1 MSWKLE
7 EDLDGLEL
15 RRLARL
21 LLACLE
27 RREARTMA
35 IGVRAGQWQVAF
47 RVAAGV
53 DELQSIEGCD
63 ARAAR
68 SLLKRMHEAWLV
80 ATVEDGFIFDM
91 RRLCTHAVSLK
102 VTARGGKSD
111 VLRLTVS
118 CGGCETT
125 LELVKRGDVFETDE
139 PVVLDVV
146 PERDDALSKVTFV
159 CDGTAKQI
167 LTVSLDDETRGDTLV
182 VGAEPRWRRV
192 GHSSIE
198 LLLGAALAAPPP
210 RPAAAFAGA
219 DDDVERDWTIHVEPQ
234 QLQGIQEWLLS
245 NALGPLS
252 SRFHLDHLLT
262 LGLRIVRS
270 DGSRTP
276 YVKSQPHK
284 MDHATHGAVFS
295 KRLTASTKTR
305 RAGAMLEIALFRRLA
320 SDMAD
325 AETLGTAQVRLDDIP
340 FQPFGRSP
348 PSAPW
353 RSVVLRRGKRANGRL
368 RALLWMQP
376 THYEAPLVKA
386 AGILGLFVALL
397 LWAWLSLELRWTSLF
412 VATPFVAVAA
422 SLAGPTLL
430 GRALT
435 AIVDAAAPGLNMEFG
450 AVRFFLYVYK
460 GEDKSGREVVLAV
473 DVDDVRIRN
482 DPTARYNHRD
492 FVACRTLRLSLS
504 FDMALAQNAVDCA
517 YYLLRDCFKGR
528 QEGDVVKRHVV
539 LSLSLQRPK
548 KDSVYL
554 EIISNDSLATL
565 AATEATSRH
574 EWCVTLPYVDEVR
587 VKCFVDNEM
596 SGTTRPFRVASSSL
610 VETFRNGDVLRC
622 RARTETAREAP
633 RRINWS
639 AFPTVHNDLRQQPGF
654 EPTRLATVVVRE
666 LHLEGVS
673 LAFDSAQGDF
683 NVNRLTRTIAE
694 GKVRKALPRKL
705 KQRPPNMLEV
715 TVVGVRGVA
724 GPDSIL
730 RTRVTVR
737 DAKVKTSAQ
746 KTNAG
751 RAIWNHTMCLPC
763 PDPSAV
769 VHVTVH
775 RDASFGKVV
784 GQWITTAKMLVL
796 APTNVFG
803 RDLEHGSTQDGHY
816 YLGGWMKL
824 RSKNF
829 NALASEIELRL
840 RWYHDPKNGLSQA
853 DLLSLKPLTALE
865 QINQNSLETSL
876 KLGNLKLVA
885 QMLEDFPLLFDVRSL
900 QISHVICHLKAL
912 FMGHQG
918 ESNHAAA
925 EDHIAIDKLDFR
937 DKLHAGT
944 GITLA
949 KLARLFVTSAVTPVL
964 SQLHVFAASRHILSG
979 VYVGLFSSASLASTG
994 DDEDDDDE
1002 QLTKGRASMERLR
1015 YSIDTLSSNDNKYLA
1030 WGDQEALLRAPQ
1042 LRGLLF
1048 RRVVTAA
1055 SGLGLGRR
1063 TSKWSLVWCELRDH
1077 KLYYTKVQPDGQS
1090 RVGFTKLVDLEA
1102 DKTQVSTAGD
1112 TLVLRYHPN
1121 GAPRP
1126 KRIALAA
1133 YAAKFSTNPSLQDW
1147 HAAFANFH
1155 SQCEAAVPVE
1165 DEVAVDSTA
1174 WMRTSL
1180 FESPCA
1186 LCGFVTTYYDH
1197 HDDEDASTLPCTAE
1211 AHPAAS
1217 LLTLTVED
1225 ELMHEQEAAHEHLHD
1240 DLDDDD
1246 APDVEAATK
1255 PTFPAQ

>member
-1 MSWKLE
+1 MSWKME
-7 EDLDGLEL
+7 QGLDGLEL

-53 DELQSIEGCD
+53 DELQRVEGCD
-63 ARAAR
+63 AHSARA
-68 SLLKRMHEAWLV
+68 LLKRMHDAWLV
-80 ATVEDGFIFDM
+80 ATVEGGFIFDM

-102 VTARGGKSD
+102 VTARGARGD
-111 VLRLTVS
+111 VARLIVS

-125 LELVKRGDVFETDE
+125 LELRKKNDVFETDE
-139 PVVLDVV
+139 PVVLDVL
-146 PERDDALSKVTFV
+146 PERDDALSKVAFV
-159 CDGTAKQI
+159 CDGAAKHVV
-167 LTVSLDDETRGDTLV
+167 TVSLDDEAKGDTVV
-182 VGAEPRWRRV
+182 VGSEPRWHRV

-210 RPAAAFAGA
+210 RPAAAFAVGA

-234 QLQGIQEWLLS
+234 QLEGIQEWMLS

-276 YVKSQPHK
+276 YVKSQSHN

-305 RAGAMLEIALFRRLA
+305 RAGATLEIALFRRLVT
-320 SDMAD
+320 DVAD
-325 AETLGTAQVRLDDIP
+325 VETLGTAQVRLDDIP

-348 PSAPW
+348 PTTPW
-353 RSVVLRRGKRANGRL
+353 RSVVLRRSNRANGRL

-386 AGILGLFVALL
+386 AGILGIFVVVL
-397 LWAWLSLELRWTSLF
+397 LWAWFSLQLKWTSLA
-412 VATPFVAVAA
+412 VATPCVAAAA

-435 AIVDAAAPGLNMEFG
+435 VIVDAAAPGLNMTFG

-460 GEDKSGREVVLAV
+460 AEDKSGREIVLAV
-473 DVDDVRIRN
+473 DADDVRIRN
-482 DPTARYNHRD
+482 DPAARYSHRD
-492 FVACRTLRLSLS
+492 FVACRTVRLSLS

-517 YYLLRDCFKGR
+517 YYALRDFFKGR
-528 QEGDVVKRHVV
+528 REDVVAKRHLV
-539 LSLSLQRPK
+539 LSLSLQRAK

-554 EIISNDSLATL
+554 EIISNDTLATL
-565 AATEATSRH
+565 AVTEATSRH
-574 EWCVTLPYVDEVR
+574 EWSVSLPYVTDVR
-587 VKCFVDNEM
+587 VKCFVDNEI
-596 SGTTRPFRVASSSL
+596 SGTTRPFRVASSSPIEI
-610 VETFRNGDVLRC
+610 VETLGNDVLRC
-622 RARTETAREAP
+622 RARTDTTRETP
-633 RRINWS
+633 RRISWS
-639 AFPTVHNDLRQQPGF
+639 AFPTVHDNLRQQPGF

-673 LAFDSAQGDF
+673 LAFDMAQGDF
-683 NVNRLTRTIAE
+683 NVNRLARTIAE
-694 GKVRKALPRKL
+694 GKVRKALPRKF
-705 KQRPPNMLEV
+705 KQRPPNTLEV
-715 TVVGVRGVA
+715 VVVGVRGIA
-724 GPDSIL
+724 GPDSII
-730 RTRVTVR
+730 RARVAVR

-751 RAIWNHTMCLPC
+751 RAIWNHAMCLPC

-775 RDASFGKVV
+775 RDFGKVV
-784 GQWITTAKMLVL
+784 GQWLTTAKMLAL
-796 APTNVFG
+796 APANVFG
-803 RDLEHGSTQDGHY
+803 RDLEHGSAEDGHY
-816 YLGGWMKL
+816 YLGGWMQL
-824 RSKNF
+824 QTKNF
-829 NALASEIELRL
+829 NPLASEIELRL
-840 RWYHDPKNGLSQA
+840 RWYRDSKNGLSQA
-853 DLLSLKPLTALE
+853 DLLALKPLTALE

-876 KLGNLKLVA
+876 KLGKLKLVT

-900 QISHVICHLKAL
+900 QITHVVCDLKAL
-912 FMGHQG
+912 FMGHQAA
-918 ESNHAAA
+918 SIHQAA
-925 EDHIAIDKLDFR
+925 EDHIAIDKLDFG

-979 VYVGLFSSASLASTG
+979 VYVGLFSSSALASAG
-994 DDEDDDDE
+994 DDDDDDDE
-1002 QLTKGRASMERLR
+1002 QLTKARASMERLR
-1015 YSIDTLSSNDNKYLA
+1015 YSIDTLSSNDNKYLS
-1030 WGDQEALLRAPQ
+1030 WGDQEALLRPPQ

-1048 RRVVTAA
+1048 RQVVTAA

-1063 TSKWSLVWCELRDH
+1063 TSKWSLVCCELRDH

-1102 DKTQVSTAGD
+1102 DKTQVSKAGD
-1112 TLVLRYHPN
+1112 TLVLRYHPS
-1121 GAPRP
+1121 GARRA

-1133 YAAKFSTNPSLQDW
+1133 YASKFSTNPSLQDW

-1155 SQCEAAVPVE
+1155 SQCEEAVPVE
-1165 DEVAVDSTA
+1165 DEVAVDSTT

-1186 LCGFVTTYYDH
+1186 LCGFVTSSDH
-1197 HDDEDASTLPCTAE
+1197 HDDDEALPSTAE
-1211 AHPAAS
+1211 AHPAVS

-1225 ELMHEQEAAHEHLHD
+1225 ELIHEQEAAHEHLLD

-1246 APDVEAATK
+1246 APNLQTATT
-1255 PTFPAQ
+1255 PTRTFPAQ